1 MKPVK
6 QKIIVFETNEIPLRV
21 FKHYQ
26 SIKPNSFISYLLN
39 NSLVLET
46 VAKDVDESF
55 LYPSQTWASFNTG
68 SPYELHKIHWYN
80 DPKCSDTPLYW
91 KSLAENGFSIGL
103 VNTLHSSPAASYA
116 NNDNYKFLIPDCFAV
131 DSFTKPDYYQA
142 FQKLN
147 LKLTSSNSRVSTLK
161 TPLQETLSAIPN
173 LPKYG
178 IRTKTIVDVAR
189 VFTQILLKKV
199 NKERLRNLQFP
210 LLGDMFIRQLQKH
223 EPDLAILFTNHVA
236 ANMHRYWYGLFPND
250 YESKLYDQDWMDKYS
265 HEIIESLDVL
275 DYYLHELIEISKRKD
290 AILLVVSSMGQNA
303 NKKLI
308 DGVQHLKTHDFRLE
322 DATKL
327 VDKLTVTNFKYR
339 VEAGM
344 VPQYSLEFSTPDES
358 QNCFLEINESIK
370 TLQNINLVADLN
382 ANVITLTVYL
392 DSNSELYR
400 IKDNSFNFSELGF
413 VKFKIEDH
421 HSGCHCPEGSLIIF
435 NSKTASF
442 QHEKIN
448 YLEYAPAILSYFGVK
463 KPAYMLEPSFNI

>member
-1 MKPVK
+1 MN
-6 QKIIVFETNEIPLRV
+6 QKIIVFEVNEVPLRV
-21 FKHYQ
+21 FKLYQ
-26 SIKPNSFISYLLN
+26 SIKPNSSISYLLN

-46 VAKDVDESF
+46 LANDVDESV
-55 LYPSQTWASFNTG
+55 LYPSQTWASLNTG

-91 KSLAENGFSIGL
+91 KSLAENGFSVGL
-103 VNTLHSSPAASYA
+103 VNTLHSSPAASFV
-116 NNDNYKFLIPDCFAV
+116 NNGNYKFLIPDCFAV

-161 TPLQETLSAIPN
+161 TPFQETLSAIPN

-210 LLGDMFIRQLQKH
+210 LIADMFIHQLEKH
-223 EPDLAILFTNHVA
+223 KPDLSILFTNHVA

-250 YESKLYDQDWMDKYS
+250 YESKLYDQDWVNKYS
-265 HEIIESLDVL
+265 REIIESLDIL

-290 AILLVVSSMGQNA
+290 TILLIVSSMGQNA
-303 NKKLI
+303 NKELV
-308 DGVQHLKTHDFRLE
+308 DGVQNLNTHDFRLE
-322 DATKL
+322 DAKKL
-327 VDKLTVTNFKYR
+327 VDNLTLSNFKYK

-344 VPQYSLEFSTPDES
+344 VPQYSFEFSNSEDS
-358 QNCFLEINESIK
+358 QKCFLEIKESIK
-370 TLQNINLVADLN
+370 TVENINLSADLN
-382 ANVITLTVYL
+382 ANVITLSVVL
-392 DSNSELYR
+392 DANKESYR
-400 IKDNSFNFSELGF
+400 IRNNSFSYSQLGF
-413 VKFKIEDH
+413 IKFKIEDH

-435 NSKTASF
+435 NSKTASS

-463 KPAYMLEPSFNI
+463 RPAYMLEPSFTI